1 MNERIRELAEQSGL
15 IAPYGSDHE
24 GLRDF
29 DYKKFAELIIVECA
43 MAINKNAGPFTTGP
57 GYLLLEH
64 FGVYEE

>member
-15 IAPYGSDHE
+15 NAPYGSDHE

-29 DYKKFAELIIVECA
+29 DYRKFAELIIVECA
-43 MAINKNAGPFTTGP
+43 TVINKNAGPFTTGP